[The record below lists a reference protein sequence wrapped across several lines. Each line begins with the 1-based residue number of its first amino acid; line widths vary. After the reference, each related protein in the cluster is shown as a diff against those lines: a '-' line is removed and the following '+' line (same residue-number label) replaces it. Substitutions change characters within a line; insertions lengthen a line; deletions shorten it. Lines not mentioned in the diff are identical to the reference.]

1 MHRILGQKQFS
12 QAILILAGC
21 AIYALGLNLFI
32 LPLGLYSGG
41 VVGLAQLLSL
51 ALEQVPHGTTGT
63 LNLYGLIYF
72 LLNVPLLAI
81 AWLKLGKSFLF
92 KTVIGT
98 MGISVFT
105 TAIPQPMELLAT
117 DPAVAIVIGG
127 AVTGL
132 GIGIMLTAGG
142 SGGGIEVLGLWLS
155 KKNPNF
161 TVGRITSIFNVAL
174 YIVYFF
180 VFDASTVIY
189 SLLYMIL
196 YTVALDKSHYQ
207 NINARVTV
215 FTKEPGIDQA
225 IMKETGRGLTEWN
238 GCGAFTRE
246 DSHILVTIINKYEI
260 DEVMKIIH
268 SIDKNAFIIIDEG
281 VRVFGN
287 FQRRL

>member
-1 MHRILGQKQFS
+1 MQRILGQKQFS
-12 QAILILAGC
+12 QVGLILAGC
-21 AIYALGLNLFI
+21 AVYALGLNLFI

-51 ALEQVPHGTTGT
+51 ALEQALHGPVGT

-81 AWLKLGKSFLF
+81 AWMKIGKSFLL

-98 MGISVFT
+98 IGISVFT
-105 TAIPQPMELLAT
+105 TVIPVPVELLVT
-117 DPAVAIVIGG
+117 DPAVAIIIGG

-161 TVGRITSIFNVAL
+161 TVGRMTGIFNAVL

-180 VFDASTVIY
+180 VFDAPTVIY
-189 SLLYMIL
+189 SLLYMVL
-196 YTVALDKSHYQ
+196 YTVALDKTHYQ
-207 NINARVTV
+207 NINARVTI
-215 FTKEPGIDQA
+215 FTKETGIDLA
-225 IMKETGRGLTEWN
+225 IMQETGRGVTEWN

-268 SIDKNAFIIIDEG
+268 SIDENAFIVIDEG
-281 VRVFGN
+281 VRVYGN